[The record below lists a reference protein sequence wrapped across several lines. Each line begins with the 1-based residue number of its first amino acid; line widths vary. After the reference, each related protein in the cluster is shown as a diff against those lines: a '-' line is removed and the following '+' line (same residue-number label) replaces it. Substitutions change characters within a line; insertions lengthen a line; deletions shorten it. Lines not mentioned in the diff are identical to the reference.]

1 MAAHVGS
8 ADKRAQQLVQFAEA
22 VAAPTPAEQFA
33 WANLV
38 LQRYCEYRPAAAA
51 DNGGAMETR
60 DLLGERLKT
69 GSLGYLIHPRQLE
82 AHVERGGAVA
92 SRAFLD
98 ILGASRNIDRNSFM
112 YVVYHN
118 DGLVYLVT
126 SACCESETDALELY
140 RAILAPTATAA
151 AAGTSVSSEDTDYA
165 AQEARATEQTLRLA
179 FHTGPLI
186 SHRIKSESYTRL
198 LPFYH
203 QQILDFGNLRNTYT
217 ELSSDPE
224 LMALIADMNQA
235 AAKDTATVAAMEAA
249 KTDNYMSVMM
259 DVAHRALKLMA
270 TSASAESDYWARFKR
285 AARMAIS
292 NTAHALAGKRQTAS
306 PASAAGAAAAA
317 ATQPN
322 RTAHVKRHSFQTNVI
337 NVHYSLRSM
346 GSLETVRAGN
356 YYQKLRFALT
366 PIPYSSTFF
375 GSSAGGSSSTHSN
388 NANTGTAD
396 IDDDDNTAA
405 AAVAAT
411 LSSATLAPHVI
422 YDASTGHI
430 ARVHS
435 SSPSTYPYLI
445 SVGYDH
451 WIVVP
456 NMYFARTRDYLHAL
470 KLYARLAKYLQVEME
485 IVDPITMQAFGMSD

>member
-1 MAAHVGS
+1 
-8 ADKRAQQLVQFAEA
+8 
-22 VAAPTPAEQFA
+22 
-33 WANLV
+33 
-38 LQRYCEYRPAAAA
+38 
-51 DNGGAMETR
+51 
-60 DLLGERLKT
+60 
-69 GSLGYLIHPRQLE
+69 
-82 AHVERGGAVA
+82 
-92 SRAFLD
+92 
-98 ILGASRNIDRNSFM
+98 
-112 YVVYHN
+112 
-118 DGLVYLVT
+118 
-126 SACCESETDALELY
+126 
-140 RAILAPTATAA
+140 
-151 AAGTSVSSEDTDYA
+151 
-165 AQEARATEQTLRLA
+165 
-179 FHTGPLI
+179 
-186 SHRIKSESYTRL
+186 
-198 LPFYH
+198 
-203 QQILDFGNLRNTYT
+203 
-217 ELSSDPE
+217 
-224 LMALIADMNQA
+224 
-235 AAKDTATVAAMEAA
+235 
-249 KTDNYMSVMM
+249 
-259 DVAHRALKLMA
+259 
-270 TSASAESDYWARFKR
+270 
-285 AARMAIS
+285 
-292 NTAHALAGKRQTAS
+292 LAGKRQTAS

-322 RTAHVKRHSFQTNVI
+322 RIAHVKRHSFQTNVI

-396 IDDDDNTAA
+396 DNDDNTA

-411 LSSATLAPHVI
+411 LSSVTLAPHVI

-470 KLYARLAKYLQVEME
+470 KLYARLAKYLQVETE